1 MGTFRVPV
9 EIGDPA
15 GQRFE
20 RVDALVDTGAMFSVF
35 PTAQL
40 ERLGVTP
47 HDKERLI
54 IGDGRSIEVEL
65 GQTWLRVDGK
75 SEMTIVVFGDERLG
89 PVLGAYAL
97 EGLQLAVDAANKRLI
112 PLEGL
117 WPSLMDPRQFP

>member
-9 EIGDPA
+9 EIGDPS

-40 ERLGVTP
+40 QRLGVTP
-47 HDKERLI
+47 HDQERLI
-54 IGDGRSIEVEL
+54 IGDGRSIEVDL
-65 GQTWLRVDGK
+65 GRAWIRVAGK
-75 SEMTIVVFGDERLG
+75 TEMTIVVFGDERLG

-97 EGLQLAVDAANKRLI
+97 EGLRLAVDAANKRLI
-112 PLEGL
+112 ARDGL
-117 WPSLMDPRQFP
+117 LPSLMDPRQFP